1 MAADAL
7 QTLVLP
13 LFAEGALSPAD
24 DLLDLGVQP
33 NWCVC
38 WVGTGSSY
46 PAFAAGGVNLPTV
59 AESTG
64 LEKLSIAD
72 HRCMSAGQFTTTLMG
87 GAFVWDALVAT
98 RNRFPLED
106 DTRRSQRS
114 ALPVESTL
122 EKIPRCESGDSVDPR
137 YCAGATAAV
146 RSWPCLVTQRSSA
159 GGEIGYSR

>member
-1 MAADAL
+1 MTETPIPPSSRWRFQTATILAVAADAL

-46 PAFAAGGVNLPTV
+46 PAFAAGGVNLPTA

-72 HRCMSAGQFTTTLMG
+72 HRCMRAGQFTDGRCIRLG
-87 GAFVWDALVAT
+87 CSGCDEKSF
-98 RNRFPLED
+98 
-106 DTRRSQRS
+106 S
-114 ALPVESTL
+114 ARINCAPVERRH
-122 EKIPRCESGDSVDPR
+122 P
-137 YCAGATAAV
+137 
-146 RSWPCLVTQRSSA
+146 QRVVLDHVFQ
-159 GGEIGYSR
+159 